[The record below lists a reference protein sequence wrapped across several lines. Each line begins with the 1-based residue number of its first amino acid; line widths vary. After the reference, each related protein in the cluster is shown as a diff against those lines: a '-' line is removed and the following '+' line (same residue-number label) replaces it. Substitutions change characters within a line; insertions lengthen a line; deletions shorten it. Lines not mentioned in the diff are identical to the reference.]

1 MVGQNIGNFLT
12 VTMSST
18 SNRAYSPI
26 RVVPQ
31 STAIIP
37 LGASLLRFSTKMM
50 RYELEL
56 VQGTP
61 VTEPEVDSLPNA
73 EFTRNTFEPNY
84 EQRRVL
90 EALARPLLKDPSA
103 VPRVVIPSTKELAEE
118 LGWGEKKTAQK
129 IQYIAET
136 LQKLGVPEFQEGMSV
151 PWRLLVA
158 RFAAENPY
166 LFGK

>member
-1 MVGQNIGNFLT
+1 MWLVKNIGNFLT

-37 LGASLLRFSTKMM
+37 LGALLLRFSTKMM

-90 EALARPLLKDPSA
+90 EALERPLLKDPSA

-118 LGWGEKKTAQK
+118 STSATPTSASSLRAAWGACTTRAKRTWNA
-129 IQYIAET
+129 T
-136 LQKLGVPEFQEGMSV
+136 
-151 PWRLLVA
+151 
-158 RFAAENPY
+158 
-166 LFGK
+166 